1 MIFGHLNYVTDPSD
15 RGKRIFVYT
24 SEAVARA
31 MAEKL
36 EAENIPHVL
45 APAPNNS
52 GAWKITVA
60 KAQFD
65 AAFAVNAEVMSTRRG
80 KVIPDPWLR
89 RFLLAFLGIS
99 LGLALIGALLDGRN
113 TAKPTMQD
121 STATDQVPPPSLDT
135 LGARM
140 TRFGFAPVSSFHP
153 HILSEVKYSSTD
165 NFSGANH
172 YGHLQEAFLHPDAGQ
187 ALAQVQK
194 ALEEK
199 HPNFRLIV
207 YDGARPRHVQFA
219 LYEALLNMPG
229 VEPKY
234 VSNPTIGSVHNYGL
248 AVDLSI
254 VNAEGEPLD
263 MGTPY
268 DFFGE
273 TAHID
278 REDSLLQVGLL
289 TQAHLNNRR
298 LLRQLMRNA
307 GFKTIDHEWW
317 HFNLYGRDE
326 AQRRGYQMLP

>member
-36 EAENIPHVL
+36 EAEKIPHVL

-52 GAWKITVA
+52 GAWKVTVA

-89 RFLLAFLGIS
+89 KFLLAFLGIS
-99 LGLALIGALLDGRN
+99 LVLALVGALLDKQGAVDRP
-113 TAKPTMQD
+113 AVQD
-121 STATDQVPPPSLDT
+121 STSTDRVQAPLDT
-135 LGARM
+135 LGERM
-140 TRFGFAPVSSFHP
+140 MRFGFKPVSHFHP
-153 HILSEVKYSSTD
+153 QVRSEVKYSSTD
-165 NFSGANH
+165 NFSGQNH
-172 YGHLQEAFLHPDAGQ
+172 YGQLQEAYLHPDAGQ
-187 ALAQVQK
+187 ALAKVQE
-194 ALEEK
+194 ALAAK
-199 HPNFRLIV
+199 HPGYRLVV

-219 LYEALLNMPG
+219 LYDALLNMPG

-234 VSNPTIGSVHNYGL
+234 VSNPTKGSVHNYGL

-254 VNAEGEPLD
+254 EDEKGVALD

-268 DFFGE
+268 DYFGE

-278 REDSLLQVGLL
+278 REDSLVQVGRL
-289 TQAHLNNRR
+289 TTAQLRNRR
-298 LLRQLMRNA
+298 LLRQLMREA

-317 HFNLYGRDE
+317 HFNLYGREE